1 MCVTRS
7 EDKQHSL
14 VSSYWHYLQY
24 IIVRWL
30 HLEGSFINHDD
41 MTGGGGCQMSLLLHK
56 PYSVKCSTKGDTK
69 MSNKMSTW
77 FMDDPWQLTLHCKL
91 SYKIVFIGMHYYSK
105 VWNKRHFACSEKKCN
120 CNFIETVCLMFI
132 WKHQNSTV
140 VDKFICCTIISVMYV
155 YCRLKNIL
163 VFVNVWNHIYYYL
176 EVSLNKALVHSA

>member
-1 MCVTRS
+1 MTYCSPPSPLACKRSLWMLSLANERNLKNLAMCVTRS

-24 IIVRWL
+24 ITVRWL

-105 VWNKRHFACSEKKCN
+105 VWNKRHFACSEKKN
-120 CNFIETVCLMFI
+120 L
-132 WKHQNSTV
+132 
-140 VDKFICCTIISVMYV
+140 ISILLRLYV
-155 YCRLKNIL
+155 YLKA
-163 VFVNVWNHIYYYL
+163 
-176 EVSLNKALVHSA
+176 SK